1 MTSIIRSLSA
11 VCIIAALAFT
21 VQPAKADGDGL
32 IVKSSDFDVV
42 KTLDR
47 LGIALERAGINVF
60 SRIKHNR
67 GAEKV
72 GMTLAP
78 TETMIFGNPK
88 LGTPL
93 MQSNPAIGLDLPLK
107 VVAWQAADGSTKIAY
122 TDPAWLAKRNGITD
136 KEPVFMKM
144 TGALNKFTNMA
155 TKRGMLPAK

>member
-11 VCIIAALAFT
+11 VCIIAVLAFT

-42 KTLDR
+42 KTLNR

-60 SRIKHNR
+60 SQIKHNR

-93 MQSNPAIGLDLPLK
+93 MQSNPAISLDLPL
-107 VVAWQAADGSTKIAY
+107 
-122 TDPAWLAKRNGITD
+122 R
-136 KEPVFMKM
+136 
-144 TGALNKFTNMA
+144 
-155 TKRGMLPAK
+155 